1 MSPLELLRRVLP
13 ESDRTGDAPAGQAGQ
28 RGGPATVVARGM
40 LHGIVAGLVT
50 LVPMLVLGTL
60 LWLTTA
66 DISLTWPE
74 TMQAATS
81 FWLLGHGIPI
91 LIGTG
96 VLGIV
101 PLALFLIVL
110 WVGVWS
116 AGRSTW
122 AAAEHGWLPAL
133 RVAGGWALGYTLLL
147 LIVGAVA
154 VLGPMDPVLVR
165 GILVAL
171 ALPALM
177 AVVGMVRSLDHDD
190 VDEFLE
196 RCFVPA
202 ALRRAWRPA
211 LHTTAVIAVGGTL
224 VAIVAVALSFGQIQA
239 LQSDL
244 RPGVAGGV
252 SLGLLQLL
260 ALPNVGLWI
269 GSFVA
274 GPGFSVVEGASVTW
288 AGSETALVPM
298 IPLLAAHP
306 QPAEFP
312 GFTPALAGL
321 LVILGGWLGWQC
333 LAATARLASLRAK
346 ALTVL
351 CGAACTGLLVGLLDW
366 VGGGALGS
374 ARLADIGAPAGLLGL
389 AVAGW
394 LILGALAVLAWD
406 WRSLDR

>member
-13 ESDRTGDAPAGQAGQ
+13 ESDAAASDAEGRRRGTAATLAGSAGH
-28 RGGPATVVARGM
+28 GVA
-40 LHGIVAGLVT
+40 AGLIT
-50 LVPMLVLGTL
+50 LVPMVILGTL

-66 DISLTWPE
+66 DVRLSWPE
-74 TMQAATS
+74 TVQAATS

-91 LIGTG
+91 LIGNG

-101 PLALFLIVL
+101 PLALFGLIV

-116 AGRSTW
+116 AGRTTW
-122 AAAEHGWLPAL
+122 AAAEHGWRPAL
-133 RVAGGWALGYTLLL
+133 LVASGWALGYTLLL
-147 LIVGAVA
+147 LVVGGVA
-154 VLGPMDPVLVR
+154 LLGPMEPELVR
-165 GILVAL
+165 WIVL
-171 ALPALM
+171 ALILPGIM
-177 AVVGMVRSLDHDD
+177 AVVGMVRSLDHDE

-202 ALRRAWRPA
+202 PLRRAWRPA
-211 LHTTAVIAVGGTL
+211 LHATAVIVVGGTL
-224 VAIVAVALSFGQIQA
+224 VAAAAVALSFGEIMT

-244 RPGVAGGV
+244 HPGIGGGV
-252 SLGLLQLL
+252 TLGLLQLL
-260 ALPNVGLWI
+260 ALPNIGLWI

-274 GPGFSVVEGASVTW
+274 GPGFSVVKGASVTW
-288 AGSETALVPM
+288 SGSETALVPM
-298 IPLLAAHP
+298 VPVFAAHP

-312 GFTPALAGL
+312 GFMPFLAGL
-321 LVILGGWLGWQC
+321 FVVLGAWLGWQC

-351 CGAACTGLLVGLLDW
+351 GGAAFTGLLVGLLDW

-374 ARLADIGAPAGLLGL
+374 ERLADIGAPAGLLGL
-389 AVAGW
+389 VVAGW
-394 LILGALAVLAWD
+394 LLLGALAVLAWD

>member
-13 ESDRTGDAPAGQAGQ
+13 ESEALASDSTGTP
-28 RGGPATVVARGM
+28 RGSAASFARAAA
-40 LHGIVAGLVT
+40 HGAAAALIT
-50 LVPMLVLGTL
+50 LVPMVVLGTV

-66 DISLTWPE
+66 DSTLTWPK

-91 LIGTG
+91 LIGPG
-96 VLGIV
+96 ILGIV

-116 AGRSTW
+116 AGRTTW
-122 AAAEHGWLPAL
+122 AAAEHGWRPAL
-133 RVAGGWALGYTLLL
+133 RVAGGWGLGCSLLL
-147 LIVGAVA
+147 LVVGGIAMV
-154 VLGPMDPVLVR
+154 GPMNPALIRWIAVGLV
-165 GILVAL
+165 
-171 ALPALM
+171 LPALM
-177 AVVGMVRSLDHDD
+177 AVVGMVRSLDHDE

-211 LHTTAVIAVGGTL
+211 LHATAVIVVGGTL
-224 VAIVAVALSFGQIQA
+224 VAAAAVALSFGEIMT

-244 RPGVAGGV
+244 HPGIGGGV
-252 SLGLLQLL
+252 TLGLLQLL
-260 ALPNVGLWI
+260 ALPNIGLWI

-274 GPGFSVVEGASVTW
+274 GPGFSVVKGASVTW
-288 AGSETALVPM
+288 SGSETALVPM
-298 IPLLAAHP
+298 VPVFAAHP

-312 GFTPALAGL
+312 GFMPFLAGL
-321 LVILGGWLGWQC
+321 FVVLGAWLGWQC

-351 CGAACTGLLVGLLDW
+351 GGAAFTGLLVGLLDW

-374 ARLADIGAPAGLLGL
+374 ERLADIGAPAGLLGL
-389 AVAGW
+389 VVAGW
-394 LILGALAVLAWD
+394 LLLGALAVLAWD